1 MIINFPNNP
10 APVTGDIYLAP
21 NGVLYVFDGKKWIGT
36 FATVTGNGAS
46 GPSGPSGSSGSPGV
60 SGPSGPSGSPGVSG
74 PSGPHG
80 ANGSS
85 GPSGVSGPSGA
96 DGVSGPSGPQGA
108 YGPSGPQG
116 VSGAQGIQGEP
127 GIQGD
132 PGPTGASGPQGNIG
146 PQGIQ
151 GNPGP
156 SGSQG
161 ISGPSGIQ
169 GQQGIQGEPGIQGD
183 PGVSGPAGP
192 RGYTGAQG
200 ISVTLQGSV
209 TGPIGPSG
217 ASGVPF
223 PGNPGDGW
231 IDNSTGDLWFW
242 NVSTGLWNNI
252 GQIVGP
258 QGDQGITGQQG
269 PQGERGPTGPQG
281 ISGPQG
287 VSGPQGP
294 GGNDGPSGPQ
304 GNPGEQGI
312 QGNPGET
319 GPQGERGPTGP
330 QGPQGEQGIQ
340 GEVGPSGPESAITS
354 TSQLINSP
362 ATVTLSSSSVLSF
375 GLPGS
380 DIVDSNGN
388 SLVYVPT
395 TDTAPADRANGQ
407 FWFDDVEGRL
417 YIKYAGQWVDA
428 SPPIVPAPSTYLG
441 DVTIDGGTITLPAG
455 GDIVDSTGQSVL
467 GGLHGPSGPSGATG
481 DRGPSGVSGPQG
493 DAGPSGATGDQ
504 GPSGPQL
511 TVISNDTAPS
521 NLDDGNLWFNNTDGR
536 LYIQY
541 AGQWVDTNPTILPA
555 SSTYL
560 DDITIDGSVISING
574 STFTINTSG
583 TVLVNGEPITAVI
596 TTATGNTTTVDV
608 AASAPTP
615 GVTGTLWW
623 DENSGNLYIAYNNE
637 WFPANASLGS
647 VGPSGPQG
655 PSGVQGPSGPEITVT
670 TSDTAPTN
678 LADGNIWYN
687 SQDGNTYVQYAGQW
701 VDANPPVIPAPSTYL
716 GDISIDGSVININD
730 STLTIN
736 TSGTLLVNG
745 SEVTGVGSATTS
757 TLINGTYTV
766 SIGNDGKFQSNN
778 TTITSL
784 DLRDAS
790 GAGFYT
796 SGDGYTLR
804 SNGSNNWIFKT
815 DGNLVVPTAGI
826 IKADTDSYT
835 GIATHD
841 LNSYVYVNADG
852 VYINTLYNTEEY
864 EWHFDNNGYLK
875 IPSLELQGYFKGVDG
890 STGTVGQVLT
900 KNTNG
905 GVAWADA
912 TGGSG
917 GGGSTGTNWDLT
929 SQGNG
934 CPINVTLT
942 TTTFDVQVPRN
953 HLFFRDD
960 GSWDIGSYF
969 NENYITGDTYGGNG
983 ITLVTARGT
992 VLFGNTPEQCV
1003 PTQSS
1008 HFHIMRND
1016 TTTVDLFFGDD
1027 YNYVKLPYDSTL
1039 TNVGVQIGTDAT
1051 NLWSFGK
1058 DGVLTFPDSSIQTTS
1073 AQVQFRAIAGLTG
1086 AAGDAKGTL
1095 AYSTLTNTLYLATA
1109 SYVQQVQ
1116 TTSTFS
1122 IVSSELFDIG
1132 QTGGAFMAVTILKGT
1147 YPGIDTIL
1155 NAGITTGW
1163 TISGAGTITGTVPVT
1178 NVSLNNSGG
1187 TTWSFDWT
1195 PVVGDPT
1202 SFSTGTAFTLIN
1214 VGTLPQPAI
1223 WQSLNPTPYQLTSDT
1238 THLTVANG
1246 SVGISPG
1253 TSIIFDRD
1261 TLGDYQGAYLGSG
1274 QYEVSQYTTTF
1285 FVSLGS
1291 PMLLGGAGVQIV
1303 DYTSLINGG
1312 YNGSASEAAAIF
1324 VGNTDATGGVQGLQ
1338 DHDRTIGSVRVQSYN
1353 TATTSTYL
1361 WTFDNTGVLSI
1372 PGTISAGSTATV
1384 TAGVARTAWS
1394 NFLASQFNNSN
1405 SPFIVQD
1412 VQHDQAGNVIATL
1425 TDANTGTNQTNTIT
1439 INTQTSM
1446 VVKYSPEGSVLWSQK
1461 ITGPIAPATFGLAV
1475 DSGNNIYINL
1485 VDLATTT
1492 TTVVKLLGTDGSLVW
1507 ATDLTD
1513 AGDVGFNA
1521 LISPDGNLV
1530 VNGVYNNAGSN
1541 NMYLMK
1547 INSTTGSVMWQKQLP
1562 DTGSNDIDTGLA
1574 IDPNSGNIAVSGSS
1588 QGANLGF
1595 VGIVNSNG
1603 NYVNGAEFTVNIGA
1617 GLCEVCDAIYDSQG
1631 HLYVSGAVSTT
1642 STVTAG
1648 FLAKID
1654 TNLTL
1659 LWARQIGQGNGCID
1673 VATSLVVDEHDNV
1686 YVSGFTSDPS
1696 HSGLPVTSLGSFAP
1710 DGTER
1715 WQYWFETSANT
1726 VTSPGGFGA
1735 EAFQN
1740 SFTDLGNNTSYHN
1753 GMIALGVISGNESN
1767 YYPYVLQVPADG
1779 TPVSFGDI
1787 GIPDMLSIYS
1797 TTSTWAAI
1805 TATVTVTTGLPLTI
1819 SAGTL
1824 TVATDV
1830 SVASAGISL
1839 GYNGTFEYDY
1849 TTSTV
1854 YTSQQ
1859 SWQFKPDGGLTLPLG
1874 GFITAPVGMGSN
1886 TVIKAPAGSAAILQD
1901 NSGSNQVSVGDNG
1914 IVMTTARGTVYYGFN
1929 LEAPGV
1935 PTHFHI
1941 NKVDQSFD
1949 LFFGDDANYFHLPV
1963 GGASPVI
1970 GANDG
1975 SSGQKLY
1982 AFGQNGTLTVP
1993 GTINSTA
2000 GTGAVTINSSDGSTT
2015 HTWGFGTDGNL
2026 VVPGAI
2032 QSTNGIVISNAGVVG
2047 ATAGIVLPAN
2057 AGTGAVQI
2065 GNTYGPIQLGS
2076 AVGGGTELT
2085 WTFDTTGILTV
2096 PITASGAG
2104 QISGGTNGL
2113 QLVSNSNTWGFG
2125 TDASLTVPGIITL
2138 PNGQGQIGNGGA
2150 GIDIICNVNSYGYI
2164 TLNYLSQASVSVN
2177 TSGIVLTSNSSSWT
2191 FNSGS
2196 IQFPDATNQ
2205 LTAFELQGVS
2215 QSPWGTTY
2223 PSSGGIANLDYQF
2236 YFDPGTGHP
2245 TIQSYS
2251 SNGGNPLYNSIWSYD
2266 AWLAANDSA
2275 NPIAGSS
2282 GTTPIQVNNT
2292 GGSVILSSV
2301 LQPGDYVTVR
2311 IQCIDTG
2318 RIFRATFMGSV
2329 NPNDFGI
2336 TYGAI
2341 TVERLL

>member
-1 MIINFPNNP
+1 MAILNFPNTRLDGSP
-10 APVTGDIYLAP
+10 LQAGDQYTGD
-21 NGVLYVFDGKKWIGT
+21 NGVTYIFDGVKWVGHAVAQPAGT
-36 FATVTGNGAS
+36 NSITNAGHTVQVD
-46 GPSGPSGSSGSPGV
+46 SSG
-60 SGPSGPSGSPGVSG
+60 
-74 PSGPHG
+74 
-80 ANGSS
+80 NL
-85 GPSGVSGPSGA
+85 
-96 DGVSGPSGPQGA
+96 
-108 YGPSGPQG
+108 
-116 VSGAQGIQGEP
+116 I
-127 GIQGD
+127 I
-132 PGPTGASGPQGNIG
+132 PTGATI
-146 PQGIQ
+146 IY
-151 GNPGP
+151 
-156 SGSQG
+156 
-161 ISGPSGIQ
+161 
-169 GQQGIQGEPGIQGD
+169 E
-183 PGVSGPAGP
+183 
-192 RGYTGAQG
+192 
-200 ISVTLQGSV
+200 
-209 TGPIGPSG
+209 SG
-217 ASGVPF
+217 APVV
-223 PGNPGDGW
+223 
-231 IDNSTGDLWFW
+231 T
-242 NVSTGLWNNI
+242 
-252 GQIVGP
+252 VG
-258 QGDQGITGQQG
+258 
-269 PQGERGPTGPQG
+269 
-281 ISGPQG
+281 
-287 VSGPQGP
+287 
-294 GGNDGPSGPQ
+294 
-304 GNPGEQGI
+304 
-312 QGNPGET
+312 
-319 GPQGERGPTGP
+319 
-330 QGPQGEQGIQ
+330 
-340 GEVGPSGPESAITS
+340 
-354 TSQLINSP
+354 
-362 ATVTLSSSSVLSF
+362 
-375 GLPGS
+375 
-380 DIVDSNGN
+380 
-388 SLVYVPT
+388 
-395 TDTAPADRANGQ
+395 
-407 FWFDDVEGRL
+407 
-417 YIKYAGQWVDA
+417 
-428 SPPIVPAPSTYLG
+428 
-441 DVTIDGGTITLPAG
+441 
-455 GDIVDSTGQSVL
+455 
-467 GGLHGPSGPSGATG
+467 
-481 DRGPSGVSGPQG
+481 
-493 DAGPSGATGDQ
+493 
-504 GPSGPQL
+504 
-511 TVISNDTAPS
+511 
-521 NLDDGNLWFNNTDGR
+521 
-536 LYIQY
+536 
-541 AGQWVDTNPTILPA
+541 
-555 SSTYL
+555 
-560 DDITIDGSVISING
+560 
-574 STFTINTSG
+574 
-583 TVLVNGEPITAVI
+583 
-596 TTATGNTTTVDV
+596 
-608 AASAPTP
+608 
-615 GVTGTLWW
+615 
-623 DENSGNLYIAYNNE
+623 
-637 WFPANASLGS
+637 
-647 VGPSGPQG
+647 
-655 PSGVQGPSGPEITVT
+655 
-670 TSDTAPTN
+670 
-678 LADGNIWYN
+678 
-687 SQDGNTYVQYAGQW
+687 
-701 VDANPPVIPAPSTYL
+701 
-716 GDISIDGSVININD
+716 
-730 STLTIN
+730 
-736 TSGTLLVNG
+736 
-745 SEVTGVGSATTS
+745 GSATTS
-757 TLINGTYTV
+757 TLINGSYTV

-815 DGNLVVPTAGI
+815 DGNIVVPTAGI
-826 IKADTDSYT
+826 IKANTDSYT

-841 LNSYVYVNADG
+841 QQTFAYVNADG
-852 VYINTLYNTEEY
+852 FFVDTLYNTAEY
-864 EWHFDNNGYLK
+864 EWHFNNTGGLTLPSSIFPITFSAVLLPIYGGAPDIGPYGGDAWTLSVTFTEDANGVVSTSVAQIFPISNNPGYKTGDTYTFTETAHGIAGYTLTIVLDNVQYPGPAGWTANVECSQAPASPSTVSSNHAIKINSNNNIWAFGSDGTLTLPTGAEIVIDVPGSFVARSTSGITLFDNNANPSGMVEGDLGEVAFFADVNSAQNARISLVKMSATPGEPVVLNWTFDKNGVLTLPNGSTIGNGDAGAGVPITTSRGTILLGNVAECEGGESHFHIMKAGQQDIDLFLGDDSNYVKLPSTGGVEISSSEIGGQHYWRFGTDGYLTME
-875 IPSLELQGYFKGVDG
+875 SLHLQGYFKGVDG
-890 STGTVGQVLT
+890 STGTSGQVLT

-905 GVAWADA
+905 GVYWADA

-917 GGGSTGTNWDLT
+917 GPVFQLTSGTAVVSLNTSGALTLPLGSQLLEKTWSTTITAITTGTQTFVTFAANEFNYPEQGQITISGVDTPNDVNSTWYYQASDPNQVELHYGEDFASPVDSTAWSAYTSGGTVTLITQLQLNSNGNIWKFMADGSTIVPNGQRVIFGEQNGGAYIQAGMGFHINSSEGISLEAVDLT
-929 SQGNG
+929 NPAAPVSHGWYFG
-934 CPINVTLT
+934 PDG
-942 TTTFDVQVPRN
+942 TF
-953 HLFFRDD
+953 H
-960 GSWDIGSYF
+960 
-969 NENYITGDTYGGNG
+969 
-983 ITLVTARGT
+983 
-992 VLFGNTPEQCV
+992 
-1003 PTQSS
+1003 
-1008 HFHIMRND
+1008 
-1016 TTTVDLFFGDD
+1016 
-1027 YNYVKLPYDSTL
+1027 
-1039 TNVGVQIGTDAT
+1039 
-1051 NLWSFGK
+1051 
-1058 DGVLTFPDSSIQTTS
+1058 FPDNSIQTTS
-1073 AQVQFRAIAGLTG
+1073 AQVQFRSITFPTG
-1086 AAGDAKGTL
+1086 AAGDTQGAL
-1095 AYSTLTNTLYLATA
+1095 AYNTITNSFYLATA
-1109 SYVQQVQ
+1109 SYVQQTL
-1116 TTSTFS
+1116 TTSTFD
-1122 IVSSELFDIG
+1122 IVSNQPYDWG
-1132 QTGGAFMAVTILKGT
+1132 QSGDQFMSVTISKGV
-1147 YPGIDTIL
+1147 YAGIDTLL
-1155 NAGITTGW
+1155 NAGVTTGW
-1163 TISGAGTITGTVPVT
+1163 TISGTGIAGTVAVT
-1178 NVSLNNSGG
+1178 NVSLHNTDNVS
-1187 TTWSFDWT
+1187 WSFDWA
-1195 PVVGDPT
+1195 PQEGQPT
-1202 SFSTGTAFTLIN
+1202 SFSSGTAFTLYNTVTPAQPNIWEQIVTGQVWQLSSSTETLSMYN
-1214 VGTLPQPAI
+1214 PYTDYVELATNSSTRMSIYAGQGFELANLSDLAYGSWNWNQETTGTIVYQGIYNDPTRGIAIENYHNNSIDPYVLFDNNGGIQFNDYATNPLGYPGFLTVPFASISRSTGTMTLGVTDFSVNTGTTATWTFSAPDGTL
-1223 WQSLNPTPYQLTSDT
+1223 
-1238 THLTVANG
+1238 TH
-1246 SVGISPG
+1246 PG
-1253 TSIIFDRD
+1253 KIYSR
-1261 TLGDYQGAYLGSG
+1261 
-1274 QYEVSQYTTTF
+1274 
-1285 FVSLGS
+1285 
-1291 PMLLGGAGVQIV
+1291 
-1303 DYTSLINGG
+1303 
-1312 YNGSASEAAAIF
+1312 
-1324 VGNTDATGGVQGLQ
+1324 
-1338 DHDRTIGSVRVQSYN
+1338 
-1353 TATTSTYL
+1353 
-1361 WTFDNTGVLSI
+1361 
-1372 PGTISAGSTATV
+1372 STATV
-1384 TAGVARTAWS
+1384 TSGVARTAWS

-1425 TDANTGTNQTNTIT
+1425 TDANTGTNNANTIT
-1439 INTQTSM
+1439 ITTQTSM
-1446 VVKYSPEGSVLWSQK
+1446 VVKYSPEGAVLWSQK

-1513 AGDVGFNA
+1513 AGDAGFNA
-1521 LISPDGNLV
+1521 LIGPDGNLV

-1617 GLCEVCDAIYDSQG
+1617 GVCEVCDAIYDSQG
-1631 HLYVSGAVSTT
+1631 HLYVSGAVSTA
-1642 STVTAG
+1642 SSVTAG

-1715 WQYWFETSANT
+1715 WQYWFETPNNT
-1726 VTSPGGFGA
+1726 VTLPGGLGA

-2076 AVGGGTELT
+2076 AVGGGTELN